1 MKAALV
7 PALFPVIAALAA
19 SVHAQTAPA
28 MPSPGAAVAA
38 IVKVRTPWYAP
49 RALVTAKMRDTIG
62 QYEALPGLAYKMFS
76 YAQADGD
83 FGGLYL
89 WKDRAAAEAWFNP
102 AWFERVRRERGVEG
116 QVRLFEAPVVLVNEA
131 GHAAGAVEPREAVA
145 TLVTLP
151 VPAGVG
157 RERLVGE
164 FRAAL
169 PAYRQVAGLK
179 RKYFILT
186 ADGRFGGIYLWESRA
201 AADAW
206 FSPAWHAR
214 AKAAYGAEAAF
225 EWFDTPILLPSKLA
239 ENRLDTEVLPATAK
253 ASR

>member
-1 MKAALV
+1 MKAVLAPL
-7 PALFPVIAALAA
+7 AAAVVAA
-19 SVHAQTAPA
+19 SVNAQPVPSI
-28 MPSPGAAVAA
+28 PSPATPVAA

-49 RALVTAKMRDTIG
+49 RALVTSKMRDTIG
-62 QYEALPGLAYKMFS
+62 QYETLPGLSHKMFS

-116 QVRLFEAPVVLVNEA
+116 QVRLFEAPVVLVNETA
-131 GHAAGAVEPREAVA
+131 AAAGAVEPRDNVA

-151 VPAGVG
+151 VPAGFG
-157 RERLVGE
+157 RDRLIGE
-164 FRAAL
+164 FHAAL
-169 PAYRQVAGLK
+169 PSYRQVAGLK
-179 RKYFILT
+179 RKYFIIT
-186 ADGRFGGIYLWESRA
+186 ADGRFGGIYLWENRA

-206 FSPAWHAR
+206 FSPAWHER
-214 AKAAYGAEAAF
+214 AKAAHGAGAVM

-239 ENRLDTEVLPATAK
+239 ENRVDTDAPPDAVK